1 MRKPFIA
8 GNWKMHKTIGEAVAL
23 AQELRAALEGVAGC
37 DIAICPPFPALA
49 AVREALAGSAIGL
62 GAQNMHWEEQGAF
75 TGEVSPLILVGLCN
89 YVIIGHSERR
99 TLFGETDEMVNKKL
113 HAALTYGLKPIL
125 CVGENLEQN
134 RAGETE
140 EFVGG
145 QIRADFAGITAEQAR
160 AVTVAYEP
168 IWAIGTGVP
177 ATGERANA
185 TIEGTVRG
193 TLATLYGDEV
203 AQAMRI
209 QYGGSVKPGNITE
222 FMAQPEIDGALV
234 GGASLRAADFAAI
247 VREALLVDKY
257 TSR

>member
-177 ATGERANA
+177 ATGEGANA